1 MLFMEG
7 GTGTVSPMSKTPSAL
22 HEGHL
27 AKIPSLCDHAID
39 FLIVIP
45 LLKTE
50 SYLDFCLSS
59 IFSQQGD
66 FVLRVH
72 IQTADQSG
80 GVQRQVVRWQQW
92 LQTFG
97 PKTGGRH
104 LTVSAEPDSSGY
116 DAVARGVD
124 TIGPADDWIMSW
136 LGADDVLLPG
146 ALMTL
151 QSVMREHPQ
160 IRWITG
166 LSFVASADG
175 TNYTPAPPQHFS
187 RYNLAAGFH
196 GRQLG
201 FVMQEGTFWRASLWR
216 EAGGINRK
224 FRLAS
229 DWDLWRRFARLERL
243 YTLTFPL
250 ARFSHREEQLSSN
263 MSEYY
268 REVDAIIKLTKN
280 EGLPSETSSFHVTRY
295 WGENRWTIT
304 EHTNT
309 AEVVLPVMAD
319 AIRRGVRRA
328 ARGLQLTGMPLVT
341 IAIVVRNAVAA
352 FADTFQ
358 SIEEQTYPNIEIIV
372 VDGGSTD
379 GTLELIRE
387 REARITR
394 WISEP
399 DEGPYDGMNKAVRL
413 AIGRWI
419 LFMNA
424 GDFFYTPEAVEIA
437 LNGVPE
443 QADFIIGHHIYRTI
457 EGVDE
462 LHKASDF
469 EDTWRTLTAGNLSFR
484 WLRGV
489 PCHQATFTRT
499 STLRAEGGYNYK
511 KHPIVADH
519 EFMYRMRSK
528 GARFY
533 HCDEIIAV
541 YLSGGYSWLRP
552 KDIASDWWHVAS
564 LYGPRQEVDRF
575 FRVNYPIAVEPG
587 SSGMSGIEAA
597 TTGPSPDADGAVTI
611 QQPSPVLKHVLYK
624 LVGWL
629 RVKRSDFV
637 PTQGPFFAFGRRV
650 ARRMFP
656 EKRPAWFAS
665 AAVIFMIVDGLLR
678 ALKLEAAPEAHDVGR
693 GNSQAI
699 ER

>member
-1 MLFMEG
+1 MFSIESS
-7 GTGTVSPMSKTPSAL
+7 TGTVSLPQTPSAL
-22 HEGHL
+22 RDDHL
-27 AKIPSLCDHAID
+27 AKTTLSCNQTTT
-39 FLIVIP
+39 FFIVIP
-45 LLKTE
+45 LLRAE
-50 SYLDFCLSS
+50 SYLDICLSS

-66 FVLRVH
+66 FVVRVH
-72 IQTADQSG
+72 VQTADQSG
-80 GVQRQVVRWQQW
+80 DVQRQVVRWQQW

-97 PKTGGRH
+97 PKTGGRQ
-104 LTVSAEPDSSGY
+104 LTVSAEPDSGGY

-151 QSVMREHPQ
+151 KSVMSEHPQ

-175 TNYTPAPPQHFS
+175 TNYTPAPAQHFT

-224 FRLAS
+224 FRFAS

-280 EGLPSETSSFHVTRY
+280 EDLPSETSSFHVTRY

-304 EHTNT
+304 EHRNA
-309 AEVVLPVMAD
+309 AEVILPVMAD
-319 AIRRGVRRA
+319 GCGVKRA
-328 ARGLQLTGMPLVT
+328 VSGVQLTGMPLVT
-341 IAIVVRNAVAA
+341 IAMVVRNAVAA
-352 FADTFQ
+352 FANTFQ

-387 REARITR
+387 REAQITR

-413 AIGRWI
+413 ANGRWI

-462 LHKASDF
+462 LHKAGDF
-469 EDTWRTLTAGNLSFR
+469 DDTWRTLTAGKLSFR

-499 STLRAEGGYNYK
+499 STLRAEGGYNYQ

-564 LYGPRQEVDRF
+564 LYGPRQEVDQF

-587 SSGMSGIEAA
+587 SHLQQDLPSGMTGMEAA
-597 TTGPSPDADGAVTI
+597 TTGAVTTR
-611 QQPSPVLKHVLYK
+611 QGGWFVKSLRSVLFNLQ
-624 LVGWL
+624 GWL
-629 RVKRSDFV
+629 QIHRRGFGQ
-637 PTQGPFFAFGRRV
+637 TQGTFFSFGRRV

-665 AAVIFMIVDGLLR
+665 AAVIFMLADGILTGF
-678 ALKLEAAPEAHDVGR
+678 KVKGAPETNAVDRESSESH
-693 GNSQAI
+693 
-699 ER
+699 